1 MRPAPGRALRGWRRA
16 PDWRTVVAMVEY
28 GEGVAKGAGGAGGS
42 SGGGSVDLGAGL
54 AQSIGNAYGS
64 LDASIHQVLPAAI
77 PSWLVIGL
85 ALLLVAYLVLRR

>member
-1 MRPAPGRALRGWRRA
+1 
-16 PDWRTVVAMVEY
+16 MVEY

-42 SGGGSVDLGAGL
+42 GGGSVDIGSGL

-64 LDASIHQVLPAAI
+64 LDAGIHQVLPAAI

-85 ALLLVAYLVLRR
+85 VVLLIAYLVLRR